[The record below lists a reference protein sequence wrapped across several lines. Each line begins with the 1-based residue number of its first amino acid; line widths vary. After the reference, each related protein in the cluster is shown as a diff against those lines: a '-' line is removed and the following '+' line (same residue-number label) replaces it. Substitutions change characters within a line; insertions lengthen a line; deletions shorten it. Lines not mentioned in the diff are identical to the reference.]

1 MLAKVTSVTHI
12 GLDGHGVQVESD
24 LSNSLPGLSVIG
36 LVGRSV
42 DEAKERIKSA
52 IKNSQLNF
60 PAKRITLSLAPADI
74 PKSGSHFDLAM
85 AVSIL
90 AATGQIPQPPASWLF
105 YGELSLD
112 GRTRS
117 TQGSL
122 SAAVYAKETGIDQ
135 LFIAASN
142 ARSAGLISDVAI
154 YPVEDLKSLYL
165 HLIGEKPIQPFIN
178 TSRRDNQPPP
188 DGLIDF
194 NDIIGQTVAK
204 RALSIAIAGNHNIL
218 LTGTPGAGKTM
229 LARAA
234 AFLLPSLDK
243 DEAIETTRI
252 HNLAGIA
259 GEEICLTRPFRN
271 PHHSVSYA
279 GLVGGGQK
287 PRPGEISLAHN
298 GVLFLDEFAEF
309 SRRSLETLRQP
320 LEEGKVTIARA
331 ATSLV
336 FPARFLLIAA
346 QNPCPCG
353 YLHDSSQDCI
363 CSPAQI
369 NHYSQKISG
378 PLLDRID
385 LKIWVKRLEAGDLS
399 VNAKSRTANSLSST
413 HARQLIETARSAQ
426 AQRYRG
432 KTYST
437 NAHLDHSGI
446 KAYCPLDSRTI
457 DLLNKATDH
466 LHLSMRSRVKIT
478 KVSRTIADMDN
489 SPEIKLSHLTEALQY
504 R

>member
-1 MLAKVTSVTHI
+1 MLAKVTSVTHL
-12 GLDGHGVQVESD
+12 GLDGHSVQIESD

-36 LVGRSV
+36 LVGKSV

-52 IKNSQLNF
+52 IRNSQLTF

-90 AATGQIPQPPASWLF
+90 AATGQIPQPDPNWLF

-122 SAAVYAKETGIDQ
+122 SAAVYAKENGINK
-135 LFIAASN
+135 LYIAAPN
-142 ARSAGLISDVAI
+142 AHSAALITGVSI

-165 HLIGEKPIQPFIN
+165 HLIGEKPIQPVAN
-178 TSRRDNQPPP
+178 ASKKTQQRPQ
-188 DGLIDF
+188 DGFIDF

-234 AFLLPSLDK
+234 AFLLPALNK

-252 HNLAGIA
+252 HNLAGITS
-259 GEEICLTRPFRN
+259 EDICSDRPFRN

-309 SRRSLETLRQP
+309 SRRCLETLRQP

-331 ATSLV
+331 ASSLV
-336 FPARFLLIAA
+336 FPAKFLLIAA

-353 YLHDSSQDCI
+353 YLHDENQNCT
-363 CSPAQI
+363 CSAAHI

-385 LKIWVKRLEAGDLS
+385 LKIWVKRLNTQDISANS
-399 VNAKSRTANSLSST
+399 NSSTANSLSSAE
-413 HARQLIETARSAQ
+413 ARQLIKSARAIQ
-426 AQRYRG
+426 AKRYRG
-432 KTYST
+432 NTFAT
-437 NAHLDHSGI
+437 NAELDHTGL
-446 KAYCPLDSRTI
+446 KAYCQLDSKTTE
-457 DLLNKATDH
+457 LLDQATSK
-466 LHLSMRSRVKIT
+466 LCLSMRGRTKVI
-478 KVSRTIADMDN
+478 KVSRTIADLDN
-489 SPEIKLSHLTEALQY
+489 STDIRPSHLAEALQY